1 VASAV
6 LGFEEDAIAE
16 PPPTVHQRARAS
28 AALPARRCTLL
39 TLSERSF
46 TVGGVFSA
54 SDHRTQMSPLDAAW
68 QQLISALHAS
78 GRKAALA
85 ITGGGSGAVGEL
97 LRVPGGSRLLI
108 EAQIPYDEQ
117 ALAAFLGSA
126 PAQACNAETAVAM
139 AQSAR
144 ARAARLVPAVSE
156 LVGLGAT
163 AALVSDRP
171 RRGEHRFHIAFANA
185 AQIAHCTGVL
195 AKGRRDRAAEE
206 DLVARAIVLWLA
218 RACGIA
224 APSPQ
229 SLLDADE
236 QYTGTVVAPAAAADA
251 VDRLLAGEL
260 DRVTVQPDGQ
270 MILSAPPPVLL
281 FPGSFN
287 PMHEGHLLLARVAEE
302 LRQQPVAFEI
312 SVINVDKP
320 PLLGETVR
328 GRLAQFA
335 WKAPV
340 ELTRA
345 PTFLEKSRLFPG
357 TTFVVGADTAERL
370 FGAKY
375 YGDDE
380 ALMHMALEEIAN
392 SGSRFLVAV
401 RLDAAGRVRALK
413 DIPVPRRYADLFSEI
428 PEHRFRVDIS
438 SSEIRATRR
447 DEEGRIG

>member
-1 VASAV
+1 
-6 LGFEEDAIAE
+6 
-16 PPPTVHQRARAS
+16 
-28 AALPARRCTLL
+28 
-39 TLSERSF
+39 
-46 TVGGVFSA
+46 
-54 SDHRTQMSPLDAAW
+54 MSPSDAAW

-108 EAQIPYDEQ
+108 EAQIPYDAL
-117 ALAAFLGSA
+117 ALAAFLGFA
-126 PAQACNAETAVAM
+126 PAQACSSDTAIAM

-144 ARAARLVPAVSE
+144 ARAARLVPAGTD

-185 AQIAHCTGVL
+185 AGIAHCTCVM

-206 DLVARAIVLWLA
+206 DLVSRAIVLWLA

-224 APSPQ
+224 APSPR

-236 QYTGTVVAPAAAADA
+236 HYAETVVAA
-251 VDRLLAGEL
+251 VDTIDQLLAGEL

-270 MILSAPPPVLL
+270 MMLSAPQPFVL

-287 PMHEGHLLLARVAEE
+287 PMHEGHVLLARVAEE
-302 LRQQPVAFEI
+302 LRQQPLAFEI
-312 SVINVDKP
+312 SVTNVDKP
-320 PLLGETVR
+320 PLAGETVR
-328 GRLAQFA
+328 HRLAQFA
-335 WKAPV
+335 WKSPV

-357 TTFVVGADTAERL
+357 TTFVIGADTAERL
-370 FGAKY
+370 FAPKY

-380 ALMHMALEEIAN
+380 VRMHVALEEIAN
-392 SGSRFLVAV
+392 SGSSFLVAV
-401 RLDAAGRVRALK
+401 RIDAAGRVRALN
-413 DIPVPRRYADLFSEI
+413 DIPVPRRYADLFTEI
-428 PEHRFRVDIS
+428 PEHRFRFDTS
-438 SSEIRATRR
+438 SSEIRAR
-447 DEEGRIG
+447 GRAVGNS